1 MASIDTGLEVT
12 QTGTTRERNVQ
23 HLAWK
28 RFLRNKTAVSG
39 VLLLGLL
46 VTAVLVSPVFIE
58 RELATRPQPLQML
71 QQPSREHILGTD
83 EIGRDVLAR
92 IIYAGRISIGIG
104 FFSMVVAT
112 IFGTFMGVVA
122 GYYGGI
128 VDQVLM
134 RITDA
139 MLSIPGIFL
148 LLMIGAVVRP
158 TVLIIILVL
167 GLLNWV
173 DIARILRGH
182 VLTIRQVN
190 YIEAARALGAD
201 HRSVI
206 LRHVIPNSLGTILV
220 AAPLIV
226 ARAILSESALSFL
239 GLGIQPPTPSWGNML
254 NQAQQH
260 LLTTPG
266 LSFSPGVMIM
276 ITVVSVNLIG
286 DGLRDAFDPRMTNK

>member
-1 MASIDTGLEVT
+1 MASVDIELKVTPTRTLE
-12 QTGTTRERNVQ
+12 ERNLQ
-23 HLAWK
+23 YLAWK
-28 RFLRNKTAVSG
+28 RFVRNRMAFSG

-46 VTAVLVSPVFIE
+46 VLTVAIGPLFIA
-58 RELATRPQPLQML
+58 RDLAMRPQPLQML
-71 QQPSREHILGTD
+71 QHPSGEHILGTD
-83 EIGRDVLAR
+83 EVGRDVFAR
-92 IIYAGRISIGIG
+92 LIYAGRISIGIG
-104 FFSMVVAT
+104 FFAMVVSML
-112 IFGTFMGVVA
+112 FGTFMGVVA
-122 GYYGGI
+122 GYYGGL

-173 DIARILRGH
+173 DIARILRSH
-182 VLTIRQVN
+182 VLTIRQMN
-190 YIEAARALGAD
+190 YIEAAQALGAAN
-201 HRSVI
+201 STI
-206 LRHVIPNSLGTILV
+206 IMRHIIPNSLGTILV

-239 GLGIQPPTPSWGNML
+239 GLGIQPPTPTWGNML

-260 LLTTPG
+260 LLATPG
-266 LSFSPGVMIM
+266 LAFTPGIMIM

-286 DGLRDAFDPRMTNK
+286 DGLRDAFDPKLTNK

>member
-1 MASIDTGLEVT
+1 MATVDLELQVS
-12 QTGTTRERNVQ
+12 QTRDFKERNLQ
-23 HLAWK
+23 YLAWK
-28 RFLRNKTAVSG
+28 RFLRNRMAFSG

-46 VTAVLVSPVFIE
+46 VLAVAIGPTFIE
-58 RELATRPQPLQML
+58 RDLAMRPQPLQML
-71 QQPSREHILGTD
+71 QHPSGEHILGTD
-83 EIGRDVLAR
+83 EVGRDVFAR
-92 IIYAGRISIGIG
+92 LIYAGRISIGVG
-104 FFSMVVAT
+104 FFAMVVST
-112 IFGTFMGVVA
+112 ILGTFMGVVA
-122 GYYGGI
+122 GYYGGL

-173 DIARILRGH
+173 DIARILRSH
-182 VLTIRQVN
+182 ILTIRQTN
-190 YIEAARALGAD
+190 YIEAARALGAANGM
-201 HRSVI
+201 I
-206 LRHVIPNSLGTILV
+206 IWRHIIPNSLSTILV

-239 GLGIQPPTPSWGNML
+239 GLGIQPPTPTWGNML

-266 LSFSPGVMIM
+266 LAVTPGIMIM

-286 DGLRDAFDPRMTNK
+286 DGLRDAFDPRLTNK